1 MQYDLW
7 NIFRKMLG
15 ADLLQIVKKRSET
28 KVVETFYLNR
38 ELPTVY
44 LLKLLYFNWFTAW
57 SPIERSSDS
66 MTAQFREQ
74 WQADMGLNDTIH

>member
-7 NIFRKMLG
+7 NIFRKMLE

-28 KVVETFYLNR
+28 KVVQAFYLNR

-44 LLKLLYFNWFTAW
+44 PLKPLYFN
-57 SPIERSSDS
+57 
-66 MTAQFREQ
+66 
-74 WQADMGLNDTIH
+74 